1 MYPTYTPAEA
11 VHASALVKGDR
22 ISVPMTPGF
31 VAVESV
37 ELILGG
43 STVHYRATTT
53 FNTPA
58 FGAIFVPTGSTVK
71 VYA

>member
-1 MYPTYTPAEA
+1 MYPTSVPAEK
-11 VHASALVKGDR
+11 VHATALRKGDR

-31 VAVESV
+31 VAVEST
-37 ELILGG
+37 ELVLGG
-43 STVHYRATTT
+43 TNVHYRATTT

-58 FGAIFVPTGSTVK
+58 FGAIFVPVGSTVK